1 MSRIAGDDQ
10 ISRAVNEPIPSCI
23 MGAGL
28 SKTFT
33 PYTFIR
39 AVGRTGMDP
48 GLLLQM
54 YRDMV
59 LARVF
64 DTWMVRLQR
73 MGKVA
78 AYTSSEGQ
86 EAAVVGSTYALR
98 PDDWIFPTYRET
110 GAYIAR
116 RVPLELL
123 IARQLAVGPDP
134 LKGHEVLLFGDRRYR
149 IVTGPGPVAAHLC
162 TSVGFALAAKHRGE
176 DTVVLVYFGD
186 GATSKG
192 DFNEGLNI
200 AGVMGAPVV
209 FFCQNNQYAISVPFK
224 GQTASESIAVKAVAY
239 GFEGVRVD
247 GNDVMACFEATF
259 KAVERARTGGGP
271 TLIEAVT
278 YRLAPHSTA
287 DDPSR
292 YRANSE
298 VEEWRRRDPILRARG
313 ELERMGVWDSG
324 SDRGLYDECERLVGS
339 KIEIVEEEPQ
349 LQPRV
354 ILEDIYFSNPWHL
367 AEELD
372 TLR

>member
-1 MSRIAGDDQ
+1 MVG
-10 ISRAVNEPIPSCI
+10 VVKN
-23 MGAGL
+23 L
-28 SKTFT
+28 YSKHIL
-33 PYTFIR
+33 FIR
-39 AVGRTGMDP
+39 QLGRTGMDTS
-48 GLLLQM
+48 LLLQM

-64 DTWMVRLQR
+64 DIWMVRLQR
-73 MGKVA
+73 MGRVA

-86 EAAVVGSTYALR
+86 EAAVVGSAYALR

-123 IARQLAVGPDP
+123 IARQLASRSDP

-162 TSVGFALAAKHRGE
+162 TSVGFALAAKKRGE
-176 DTVVLVYFGD
+176 DTVALVYFGD

-192 DFNEGLNI
+192 DFNEGLNM
-200 AGVMGAPVV
+200 AGVLDAPVI
-209 FFCQNNQYAISVPFK
+209 FFCQNNQYAISVPVNR
-224 GQTASESIAVKAVAY
+224 QTASETIAVKAVAY

-247 GNDVMACFEATF
+247 GNDVIACFDATLR
-259 KAVERARTGGGP
+259 AVERARAGGGP

-292 YRANSE
+292 YRSSDE
-298 VEEWRRRDPILRARG
+298 VEMWRMRDPIIRLRC
-313 ELERMGVWDSG
+313 ELERMGVWDNE
-324 SDRGLYDECERLVGS
+324 RERELYDECERLVSS
-339 KIEIVEEEPQ
+339 KIEMVEKEPQ
-349 LQPRV
+349 LPPRV
-354 ILEDIYFSNPWHL
+354 ILEDIYYSIPWHL

-372 TLR
+372 TLP